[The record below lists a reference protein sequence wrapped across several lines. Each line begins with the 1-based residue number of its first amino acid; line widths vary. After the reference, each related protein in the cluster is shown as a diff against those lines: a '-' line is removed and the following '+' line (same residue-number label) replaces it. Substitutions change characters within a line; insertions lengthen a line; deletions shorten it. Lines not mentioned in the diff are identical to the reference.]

1 MACVMVVDDDVGV
14 REVRA
19 SYLRA
24 HRHQPIE
31 AGDGE
36 KALHLLRGNG
46 NRVDLLVLD
55 LMLPG
60 IDGLEVARRVRA
72 MGDLPI
78 IMLSALGSQGDRVA
92 GLQSGADDYVSK
104 PFSPRE
110 LVLRVDSILHRSP
123 GVSNGS
129 TGTVE
134 DGDLV
139 VDGDRHLARLGGNA
153 LPLTTREFALL
164 WFLVTHPGTAFT
176 HEDLLRHVWRW
187 TIGDRSTV
195 TVHVHR
201 LRGKVEVDPRRPTR
215 LQTVWGIGYR
225 WESLA

>member
-1 MACVMVVDDDVGV
+1 MACVLVVDDDVGV
-14 REVRA
+14 REVLA

-24 HRHQPIE
+24 QRHQTIE

-36 KALHLLRGNG
+36 KALRILRGNR

-60 IDGLEVARRVRA
+60 IDGLEVARRIRA

-78 IMLSALGSQGDRVA
+78 IILSALGSQGDRVV
-92 GLQSGADDYVSK
+92 GLRLGADDYVSK

-110 LVLRVDSILHRSP
+110 LVLRVDSILHRTT
-123 GVSNGS
+123 GACNGS
-129 TGTVE
+129 TGIVE

-139 VDGDRHLARLGGNA
+139 VDGDRHVTSLGGDF
-153 LPLTTREFALL
+153 LPLTAREFALL

-176 HEDLLRHVWRW
+176 HDDLLRHVWRW

-201 LRGKVEVDPRRPTR
+201 LRGKVEVDPARPTR

>member
-1 MACVMVVDDDVGV
+1 MACVLVVDDDVGV
-14 REVRA
+14 REVLA

-24 HRHQPIE
+24 HRHQTIE
-31 AGDGE
+31 AGDGGE
-36 KALHLLRGNG
+36 ALRLLRA

-60 IDGLEVARRVRA
+60 IDGLEVTRRVRA
-72 MGDLPI
+72 MGDIPI
-78 IMLSALGSQGDRVA
+78 IMLSALGSRSDRVV
-92 GLQSGADDYVSK
+92 GLEVGADDYVAK

-110 LVLRVDSILHRSP
+110 LVLRVDSILRRVP
-123 GVSNGS
+123 GASTGS
-129 TGTVE
+129 TGIVE

-139 VDGDRHLARLGGNA
+139 VDGDRHITSLGGDSLA
-153 LPLTTREFALL
+153 LTAREFALL

-201 LRGKVEVDPRRPTR
+201 LRGKVELDPTRPTR
-215 LQTVWGIGYR
+215 LLTVWGIGYR